1 MTTIEQLNEVFN
13 NNFVMYYRVHLC
25 HVNIEGRNFYSDHKL
40 LKKMYKELFH
50 DVDKLAELLRAF
62 GEYMPCEI
70 QDVLNRS
77 AISTAIL
84 EGDSEHLLTELRDDL
99 HILKDS
105 YNELIRISQM
115 EGYEDVADF
124 AEDRVLRLDKF
135 IWQLTATLS

>member
-1 MTTIEQLNEVFN
+1 
-13 NNFVMYYRVHLC
+13 VHVA

-50 DVDKLAELLRAF
+50 DVDKLAELIRAY

-70 QDVLNRS
+70 QDVLNS
-77 AISTAIL
+77 STISTAIF
-84 EGDSEHLLTELRDDL
+84 EGNSEYLLGQLCEDFRL
-99 HILKDS
+99 LKDM
-105 YNELIRISQM
+105 YVTLTDIAQR

-124 AEDRVLRLDKF
+124 AECRTLRIDKF